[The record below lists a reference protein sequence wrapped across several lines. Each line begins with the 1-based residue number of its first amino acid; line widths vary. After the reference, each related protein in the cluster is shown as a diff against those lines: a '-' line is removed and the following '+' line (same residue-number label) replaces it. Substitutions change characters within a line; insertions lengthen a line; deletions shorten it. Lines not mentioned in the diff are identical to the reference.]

1 ALAEAGV
8 ADICLDLG
16 HVGIYRG
23 IEECL
28 PLDAGRRE
36 ELFALLQGKSSELP
50 TWIAANIEDADL
62 AALLARLP
70 SLCGDADILDTAR
83 ALFAEA
89 PAEVELAIDELQQV
103 VDVIQA
109 ACPGVRI
116 YLDLCE
122 LEGYHYHTG
131 IVFAAYGTGARQALA
146 NGGRYDDSGETFG
159 RARPATG
166 SSIDL
171 KALVEHA
178 PPGGEPRGGIYARP
192 SATCAPPGSGWCVAF
207 TTANPISRNCAA
219 TVCWWSRTA
228 LSPSN
233 RLSDLSLERLT
244 WEKT

>member
-1 ALAEAGV
+1 
-8 ADICLDLG
+8 
-16 HVGIYRG
+16 
-23 IEECL
+23 
-28 PLDAGRRE
+28 
-36 ELFALLQGKSSELP
+36 QGKSSELP
-50 TWIAANIEDADL
+50 AWIAANIEDADL

-146 NGGRYDDSGETFG
+146 NGRGGG
-159 RARPATG
+159 AAPGHPRPARRRG
-166 SSIDL
+166 
-171 KALVEHA
+171 A
-178 PPGGEPRGGIYARP
+178 GGVWLLRPRTRFRG
-192 SATCAPPGSGWCVAF
+192 
-207 TTANPISRNCAA
+207 
-219 TVCWWSRTA
+219 TA
-228 LSPSN
+228 LRPCAGGRERRCHPQTDCLTCLLCDLQGKKRCIAGHTVG
-233 RLSDLSLERLT
+233 RLNPRQVYRSAHPPCINLCP
-244 WEKT
+244 